1 LWLHTHDECIP
12 VIIHWVWNE
21 MELTEMTVTVQTLAE
36 MLGAIEIRGNCDI
49 VVENAASLDKAGPG
63 EVTFVKDASKLK
75 SLVTSTASAV
85 IFPKDLVDSLSEQNL
100 PMVII
105 VVEDALSAFVQV
117 LEQFSPRHSLSKV
130 GISTAAVIDETAKIG
145 ENANIFPT
153 AQICADV
160 VIGNNCTILPGVYLG
175 PGCRLGDDVTLH
187 PNVVLYDGV
196 ILGCRVTIHSS
207 SVIGSEGFG
216 YQLVEG
222 RHQWIPHF
230 GTVRIEDDVEIGACT
245 TIDRAVIGE
254 TLIGAGTKIDN
265 LVMIGHNCEIGRHN
279 MFVSQVGLAGS
290 VTTGEYVVCAGQVGI
305 LGHVHLGDAAVFG
318 GRSGVHRD
326 MPGGQ
331 SYLGSPAEPK
341 ANAIQSMMV
350 QRKLPELRRRIIQLE
365 DQMKKLTDQINSRP
379 PQGDSSNFAA

>member
-1 LWLHTHDECIP
+1 
-12 VIIHWVWNE
+12 
-21 MELTEMTVTVQTLAE
+21 MTVTVETLAE
-36 MLGAIEIRGNCDI
+36 MLRAIEIRGNGEI
-49 VVENAASLDKAGPG
+49 SIQKAASFDKAGPG

-75 SLVTSTASAV
+75 SLGTSTASAV
-85 IFPKDLVDSLSEQNL
+85 IIAKGLVDSLSEQNL
-100 PMVII
+100 PMAII
-105 VVEDALSAFVQV
+105 VVKDAFAAFVQV
-117 LEQFSPRHSLSKV
+117 LELFSPRHSLSRV
-130 GISTAAVIDETAKIG
+130 GISTAAVIDETAQIG

-175 PGCRLGDDVTLH
+175 PGCRLGNDVTLH

-196 ILGCRVTIHSS
+196 ILGHRVTIHSS
-207 SVIGSEGFG
+207 SVIGSDGFG

-222 RHQWIPHF
+222 RHQRIPHF

-245 TIDRAVIGE
+245 TIDRAMVGE

-265 LVMIGHNCEIGRHN
+265 LVMIGHNCGIGRHN
-279 MFVSQVGLAGS
+279 LFVSQVGLAGS

-318 GRSGVHRD
+318 GRSGVHKD

-331 SYLGSPAEPK
+331 TYLGSPAEPI
-341 ANAIQSMMV
+341 ADAIRIMMV
-350 QRKLPELRRRIIQLE
+350 QRKLPELRRKIIQLE
-365 DQMKKLTDQINSRP
+365 EQMKTLTDRIDSRSP
-379 PQGDSSNFAA
+379 EGDSSNFAA